1 MYTPLQPPSDP
12 KALPAFLAQELQ
24 NIAQALN
31 QRQDRVQLRELAVSP
46 SKPRDGDLIYANG
59 ADLDPGLGEGPY
71 CYVNGLWVKLTSA
84 MAGES
89 VSAAKTFAAADAN
102 KAFIHPSADTT
113 ARTWTIPANSSVPYP
128 LYTLITMVNQDSAG
142 VISIAITTDTMRLA
156 GAGTT
161 GTRSLAANGIAT
173 AMKITSTEW
182 LVSGVGLT

>member
-12 KALPAFLAQELQ
+12 KALPAFLTQELQ

-31 QRQDRVQLRELAVSP
+31 LRQDRVQLRELAVTP
-46 SKPRDGDLIYANG
+46 DKPRDGDVIYANG
-59 ADLDPGLGEGPY
+59 ANLDPGLGEGPY

-84 MAGES
+84 MAGQE
-89 VSAAKTFAAADAN
+89 VSAAKTFALVDAN

-113 ARTWTIPANSSVPYP
+113 ARTWTIPANSSVAYP
-128 LYTLITMVNQDSAG
+128 LYTMLTLVNQNGGG

-182 LVSGVGLT
+182 LISGVGLT